1 MKTLIIGGTG
11 FAGGYLAE
19 YLKQAG
25 CQTAVT
31 RLPSIKTQPSETQ
44 PSIKTQRQEGVYE
57 LDILDPD
64 AVFSL
69 FQKLRPDVVFHL
81 AAQSSVADSWK
92 HPQATID
99 VNIRGS
105 MNVLEAA
112 RRQEKKIRILLAGS
126 SEEYGNVRPHEIP
139 VRERQRVRPVNI
151 YAATKA
157 CQNMIGSIYAQ
168 AYGMD
173 VVMVRAFNHIGP
185 GQAPAFAVADFCR
198 QTAQIE
204 AGCRQAVIKT
214 GNLAVKR
221 DFTDVRDVVRAY
233 ALLAEK
239 GKAGETYN
247 VGSGHAVSLGE
258 VLEVILAQSSAGI
271 RVETAAEK
279 FRPADVPVMEAD
291 IRKIRRTAGWEP
303 QIRLEQTV
311 REMLDEWRGVMDGA
325 VQKEKLIEKKRV
337 KEKRIKEKS
346 V

>member
-11 FAGGYLAE
+11 FAGSYLAD
-19 YLKQAG
+19 YLKRAG
-25 CQTAVT
+25 CETSVT
-31 RLPSIKTQPSETQ
+31 RLPSADTK
-44 PSIKTQRQEGVYE
+44 RQEGVYE

-64 AVFSL
+64 AVFRL
-69 FQKLRPDVVFHL
+69 LEKLRPDVIFHL
-81 AAQSSVADSWK
+81 AAQSSVAGSWQ
-92 HPQATID
+92 HPQATVD
-99 VNIRGS
+99 VNVRGS
-105 MNVLEAA
+105 TNVLEAV
-112 RRQEKKIRILLAGS
+112 RRQEKKMRILLTGS

-139 VRERQRVRPVNI
+139 VREGQRVRPVNI

-168 AYGMD
+168 AYSMD

-185 GQAPAFAVADFCR
+185 GQSPAFAVADFCR

-204 AGCRQAVIKT
+204 AGCREAVIKT

-258 VLEVILAQSSAGI
+258 VLKVILAQSPAEI
-271 RVETAAEK
+271 RIETALEK

-291 IRKIRRTAGWEP
+291 IRKIRSAAGWEP
-303 QIRLEQTV
+303 RIRLEQTV
-311 REMLDEWRGVMDGA
+311 REMLDEWRGMVDGA
-325 VQKEKLIEKKRV
+325 GCKHELKR
-337 KEKRIKEKS
+337 KI
-346 V
+346 